1 MASDVPLVERSI
13 LVVDDEPMIR
23 LNLADFFEGE
33 GYTVYE
39 ASDADDAIAILQANS
54 GVRIVLTD
62 IQMPGSMDGVKLA
75 HFIAERFPPSLLI
88 VASGA
93 LRPSAADL
101 PPHTMFIAKPF
112 DPRLVLQEIERL
124 P

>member
-1 MASDVPLVERSI
+1 MASDVPQLERSI

-23 LNLADFFEGE
+23 LNLADFFEDE

-39 ASDADDAIAILQANS
+39 ASDADAAISILQANS

-93 LRPSAADL
+93 LRPSAAEL

-112 DPRLVLQEIERL
+112 DPRRVLDEIERL
-124 P
+124 A

>member
-1 MASDVPLVERSI
+1 MASDVPQLERSI

-23 LNLADFFEGE
+23 LNLADFFEDE

-39 ASDADDAIAILQANS
+39 ASDADAAIAILQANS

-93 LRPSAADL
+93 LRPSAAEL

-112 DPRLVLQEIERL
+112 DPRRVLDEIERL
-124 P
+124 A